1 MFKLLHYRRHGAKI
15 YMARPINKEYRTE
28 ILNAFDKSLQ
38 LTIKEVHQHVTDA
51 GYSVTYQATRR
62 ILQRMCKDGLIS
74 ELPRRAGHIVV
85 YTKLLVNNH
94 LRFVNYEGETVSL
107 LKFIDDLTQTE
118 FSPIFSEHIQ
128 KRIKSAILD
137 YLAGH
142 YEEPYKSKGRE
153 APDVDEMKRALNE
166 VLNGTRLMHMFIKQ
180 LLQTPVDQER
190 LIREFKTS
198 CAEQHAAIVDRT
210 FP

>member
-1 MFKLLHYRRHGAKI
+1 
-15 YMARPINKEYRTE
+15 MARPVDKLYRTA
-28 ILNAFDKSLQ
+28 ILNAFDTQLQ
-38 LTIKEVHQHVTDA
+38 MTIAEVHQYLESINMDR
-51 GYSVTYQATRR
+51 TYQSTRR
-62 ILQRMCKDGLIS
+62 MLIKMSKEGLIN
-74 ELPRRAGHIVV
+74 ELPRRDGHILV
-85 YTKLLVNNH
+85 YSKLLANNH
-94 LRFVNYEGETVSL
+94 LRFINYKGETVSL
-107 LKFIDDLTQTE
+107 LKFIDDLTSTT

-142 YEEPYKSKGRE
+142 YPEPYSSKGRE
-153 APDVDEMKRALNE
+153 APNVNEMLSALNE
-166 VLNGTRLMHMFIKQ
+166 VLDGTRLMHMFIKQ

-190 LIREFKTS
+190 LTLEFKTS